1 MAHGDDTGATGSEK
15 ERAARIGPAPEALPR
30 PTVLVI
36 AGAIPLVALI
46 LLYLCDVPIGQPHL
60 LYRYSPL
67 VPLRLQAA
75 ILGLLFGG
83 IAIWALYGALH
94 VGDRWKRWLAGV
106 SILGYVALVLWTY
119 FAPPVHFRQ
128 IIFNLQSP
136 SHDGAFVV
144 EGWTIESIP
153 EYLSSGFYKRLRN
166 EPEDMAGRRV
176 LSNPPGATIVAL
188 LCRRWVEHWPRL
200 RAWLLNRYE
209 ELKKVDEPF
218 LQTTFAANLVLA
230 MLFTAAW
237 GVSLIFGYKLCR
249 LWMPRLAS
257 AAVAFAC
264 VFNPSTVNFT
274 PGKDPAQ
281 MLTVLAILYF
291 WFAAYLRGSKARG
304 FLAGLIF
311 AVASMIG
318 LIHVWILAIAAVATF
333 CHAALSRT
341 LGHRAMEDGGLG
353 DGSVG
358 DGRVEDRSMEDR
370 SMWDRL
376 SSRSSVRSLKSRPQ
390 RLDEAGLPNAL
401 RKWLTCCLVPAVGG
415 GLAVAIVAYLALDWN
430 IIKCALLVGLRYGDI
445 QEGIIAE
452 PFYWTLIGLP
462 MFLLFVGPML
472 WAQLLGMRKDAS
484 DGAAMLGR
492 NILIC
497 TAIVLVYTYF
507 FANNNETPRL
517 WMPFIPLLI
526 IPLALRRSVF
536 RLDAVAARRVCI
548 LLLAIQL
555 VVTVFHWSL
564 MDVRESEYRIFE
576 TRRLWD

>member
-1 MAHGDDTGATGSEK
+1 MAHGDDTGAAGSDK
-15 ERAARIGPAPEALPR
+15 EGASRIGPAPEASPR
-30 PTVLVI
+30 PMVLII

-46 LLYLCDVPIGQPHL
+46 LLYVCNVPIGQPHL

-67 VPLRLQAA
+67 VPLRLMAA
-75 ILGLLFGG
+75 IFGLLFGG
-83 IAIWALYGALH
+83 FAIWALYETLH
-94 VGDRWKRWLAGV
+94 VGGRWRRWFGGV
-106 SILGYVALVLWTY
+106 SILGCIALVLWTY
-119 FAPPVHFRQ
+119 FAPPAHFRQ
-128 IIFNLQSP
+128 VIFNLQSP

-153 EYLSSGFYKRLRN
+153 EYLSSSFYERLRN

-176 LSNPPGATIVAL
+176 LSNPPGATVVAL
-188 LCRRWVEHWPRL
+188 LCRRWVEHSPSIRT
-200 RAWLLNRYE
+200 WLFNRYE
-209 ELKKVDEPF
+209 ELKEVDEPF

-230 MLFTAAW
+230 MLFTVAW
-237 GVSLIFGYKLCR
+237 GFSLIFGYRLCR
-249 LWMPRLAS
+249 LWMPPLAS

-291 WFAAYLRGSKARG
+291 WFAGYLRGGKTRG
-304 FLAGLIF
+304 FVVGLIF
-311 AVASMIG
+311 AAATMIG

-333 CHAALSRT
+333 WHAALGRN
-341 LGHRAMEDGGLG
+341 
-353 DGSVG
+353 VG
-358 DGRVEDRSMEDR
+358 DRGVG
-370 SMWDRL
+370 DRL
-376 SSRSSVRSLKSRPQ
+376 CSRSSVDRLESLPHAP
-390 RLDEAGLPNAL
+390 DGAGFPHAL
-401 RKWLTCCLVPAVGG
+401 RRWLTCCLVPAVGG
-415 GLAVAIVAYLALDWN
+415 GLVVAIVAYLTLDWN
-430 IIKCALLVGLRYGDI
+430 IIKCALLVGLRYRDI

-452 PFYWTLIGLP
+452 PLYWTLVGLP

-472 WAQLLGMRKDAS
+472 WAQLLGMREDVS
-484 DGAAMLGR
+484 DGTAALAR

-497 TAIVLVYTYF
+497 TAIVLVYIYF

-526 IPLALRRSVF
+526 IPLALRRSMF
-536 RLDAVAARRVCI
+536 RLDTVAARRVCV

-576 TRRLWD
+576 TQRMLD